1 MNHEYELLEK
11 NKRDIQYQFNVSIT
25 LAFLLAILIYSGIFL
40 KKEKQEAGDVVAK
53 TTEEVVAYYFDT
65 LVTLMLTG
73 QMDSKEII
81 RQKILLRPGVNEV
94 RLVRNP
100 ELFELVSAS
109 QQPQDELDE
118 KALKRGAGHAV
129 SVNEKSRILS
139 IAAPLVA
146 TENTRKV
153 NCLVCHMVQSG
164 EVLGVIRLDYS
175 LSQSDRKIMERF
187 YTHMVALVII
197 FLMTI
202 SVANIYVSKKR
213 LEK

>member
-1 MNHEYELLEK
+1 MCSLTP
-11 NKRDIQYQFNVSIT
+11 IT
-25 LAFLLAILIYSGIFL
+25 S
-40 KKEKQEAGDVVAK
+40 DVVAK
-53 TTEEVVAYYFDT
+53 TTEEMVAYYFDT

-73 QMDSKEII
+73 QMDFKEII
-81 RQKILLRPGVNEV
+81 RQKMLSRPGVNEV

-100 ELFELVSAS
+100 ELFEKVTAN
-109 QQPQDELDE
+109 QRPQDELDE
-118 KALKRGAGHAV
+118 KVLKKGSGHAV

-139 IAAPLVA
+139 IATPLVA

-175 LSQSDRKIMERF
+175 LSQSDKKIMERF
-187 YTHMVALVII
+187 YTDMVALVII
-197 FLMTI
+197 FLVTI

-213 LEK
+213 PEK